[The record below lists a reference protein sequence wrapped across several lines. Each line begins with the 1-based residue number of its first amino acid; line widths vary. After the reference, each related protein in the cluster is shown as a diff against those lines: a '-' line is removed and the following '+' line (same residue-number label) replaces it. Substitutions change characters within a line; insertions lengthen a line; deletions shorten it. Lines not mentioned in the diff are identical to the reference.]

1 MQTRLF
7 TRLPGLALAV
17 LFTMLVGSV
26 GADDSKLK
34 GTWDV
39 TLRFP
44 KETCDTPECGTCPGG
59 QPDIP
64 IPTLNTFLNGGGMV

>member
-44 KETCDTPECGTCPGG
+44 KETCDRPECGTCPGG

-64 IPTLNTFLNGGGMV
+64 IPTLNTFLKGGGMV